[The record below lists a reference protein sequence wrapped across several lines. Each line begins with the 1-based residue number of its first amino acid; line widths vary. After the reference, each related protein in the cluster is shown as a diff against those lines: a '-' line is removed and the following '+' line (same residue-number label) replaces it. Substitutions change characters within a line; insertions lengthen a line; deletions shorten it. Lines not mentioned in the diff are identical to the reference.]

1 MNDTA
6 VHYAVVEAPIGGL
19 LLLSDGASLTG
30 LYLESQDGRHEP
42 DGLWVRDDSSLKP
55 AVEQLAAYF
64 AGELQ
69 RFDVPLAPRGTEFQ
83 CRVWDALR
91 ALPFGTTV
99 SYAEVA
105 RRIGMPRAARAVG
118 LAVGRNPI
126 SIIVPC
132 HRVVGS
138 DGGLTG
144 YAGGLDR
151 KRWLLD
157 HERTAGTSPTSP
169 G

>member
-1 MNDTA
+1 MRYT
-6 VHYAVVEAPIGGL
+6 VVEAPIGGL

-30 LYLESQDGRHEP
+30 LYLESQDGRLEP
-42 DGLWVRDDSSLKP
+42 DGLWVRDDSSLKA

-64 AGELQ
+64 AGDLR

-83 CRVWDALR
+83 RRVWDALR
-91 ALPFGTTV
+91 AVPFGTTV
-99 SYAEVA
+99 SYAELA

-126 SIIVPC
+126 AIIIPC

-144 YAGGLDR
+144 YAGGLAL
-151 KRWLLD
+151 KSWLLD
-157 HERTAGTSPTSP
+157 HERMADRLPTLP

>member
-1 MNDTA
+1 M
-6 VHYAVVEAPIGGL
+6 HYTVVEAPIGGL

-30 LYLESQDGRHEP
+30 LYLASQDGRLEP
-42 DGLWVRDDSSLKP
+42 DGRWVRDDSSLKA

-64 AGELQ
+64 AGDLR

-83 CRVWDALR
+83 RRVWDALR
-91 ALPFGTTV
+91 AVPFGTTV
-99 SYAEVA
+99 SYAELA

-126 SIIVPC
+126 SIIIPC

-144 YAGGLDR
+144 YAGGLAL
-151 KRWLLD
+151 KSWLLD
-157 HERTAGTSPTSP
+157 HERMADRLPTLP